1 MKRSSL
7 FVVTAALIAAF
18 MLALLPTQQTVS
30 ADGHGDKDGAKI
42 IHEAMEELGG
52 TYRLVRRQMSK
63 PDMNADTA
71 DKLASMIKA
80 SVAAKAHM
88 PETASTGD
96 LKNSYRAIMNKLI
109 IALANAENA
118 ALAGDNDK
126 LKEYVL
132 DANSVKG
139 EGHELFIPEED

>member
-7 FVVTAALIAAF
+7 YVLAAALIAVF
-18 MLALLPTQQTVS
+18 TLALLPTQQPVS
-30 ADGHGDKDGAKI
+30 ADSHGDKDGKEVL
-42 IHEAMEELGG
+42 HEAMEELGS

-71 DKLASMIKA
+71 DKLAAMIQA

-96 LKNSYRAIMNKLI
+96 LKNSYRMIMNKLI
-109 IALANAENA
+109 VALANAENA
-118 ALAGDNDK
+118 ALEGDNAA
-126 LKEYVL
+126 LKKYVL
-132 DANSVKG
+132 EANSVKG
-139 EGHELFIPEED
+139 EGHELFIPEEE

>member
-7 FVVTAALIAAF
+7 YVLAAALIAALT
-18 MLALLPTQQTVS
+18 LALLPTQQPAS
-30 ADGHGDKDGAKI
+30 ADSHGEKDGAKV
-42 IHEAMEELGG
+42 IHEAMETLGS

-71 DKLASMIKA
+71 DKLSTMIQSA
-80 SVAAKAHM
+80 VAAKAHL
-88 PETASTGD
+88 PATASTDD
-96 LKNSYRAIMNKLI
+96 LKNSYRVIMNKLI
-109 IALANAENA
+109 VSLASAENA

-132 DANSVKG
+132 EANSAKG
-139 EGHELFIPEED
+139 EGHELFIPEEE

>member
-7 FVVTAALIAAF
+7 YVLAAALIAAF
-18 MLALLPTQQTVS
+18 TLALMPTQQPVS
-30 ADGHGDKDGAKI
+30 ADSHGDKGHEVL
-42 IHEAMEELGG
+42 HEAMEELGG

-71 DKLASMIKA
+71 EKLASMIEA
-80 SVAAKAHM
+80 SVRAKAHL

-132 DANSVKG
+132 EANSVKG
-139 EGHELFIPEED
+139 EGHELFIPEE